1 MLRGRGDRRGLQRV
15 FRGSRVFRVA
25 WSNAGGQAQPS
36 SVKTP
41 SADFLDPPARTLR
54 WVTAGVP
61 RFERPRL
68 RLADFSLTPTSS
80 TQTNWGRLYELPCA
94 GTKRRSLRSGAYA
107 DSRFVGRPSLL
118 GHVITSRASRWGGS

>member
-1 MLRGRGDRRGLQRV
+1 MK
-15 FRGSRVFRVA
+15 
-25 WSNAGGQAQPS
+25 PS

-54 WVTAGVP
+54 WVTAGMP

-80 TQTNWGRLYELPCA
+80 MQTNWSRRYKLATRWCQA
-94 GTKRRSLRSGAYA
+94 RQRRSLRSGAYA
-107 DSRFVGRPSLL
+107 DSRFVVYSSFRSASATVLGLGTGR
-118 GHVITSRASRWGGS
+118 GQVATYAA